1 MKHFHAHLTQ
11 FFSQSL
17 WQMETAGLKR
27 ARRFWIA
34 ALRLGYKLQDEYRNG
49 DLPVRASSL
58 VYTTLLTFVPLLAI
72 AFAVLKGLG
81 VHNMLAPTI
90 YTFLEP
96 IGDKGEE
103 IGDAILEY
111 VDRIN
116 VRVLGTV
123 GLAFLLYTVI
133 TTVQQIESAF
143 NHFWQITKTR
153 NFARKFRDYLS
164 VLMVGPILMVA
175 ALGITT
181 TVMSTTV
188 VGALKAIEP
197 FGTLIVLLTKLIP
210 YLLTILSFT
219 LFYFLLPNT
228 KVRFMS
234 AFAGGAAAGILWQ
247 LVSWA
252 FTKFLVSTAKYSAV
266 YSGFA
271 IILVFMIW
279 LYFNWLI
286 MLTGVKVAFYHQFP
300 AMLRMRLDRSVFS
313 ERFKYRLALAIMYY
327 ISLHYRQDKPR
338 WTLNALVREMR
349 LPVAPILEVVQA
361 LEKNKLILILSEDSS
376 FLPARDASTI
386 TIREVLLAVEHEMRG
401 DSLFG
406 EQVCSMPEIERL
418 LVRLD
423 SCIDE
428 GLQRDTILT
437 LLDAP
442 DVQTCETGRS
452 KNRR

>member
-1 MKHFHAHLTQ
+1 MEH
-11 FFSQSL
+11 FFSRTL
-17 WQMETAGLKR
+17 WQVETAGIKR
-27 ARRFWIA
+27 ARRVWII

-49 DLPVRASSL
+49 DLTVRASSL

-96 IGDKGEE
+96 IGDKGTE

-111 VDRIN
+111 VNRVN

-143 NHFWQITKTR
+143 NHFWQITKTSD
-153 NFARKFRDYLS
+153 FARKFRDYLS

-197 FGTLIVLLTKLIP
+197 FGTAIIFLTKLIP
-210 YLLTILSFT
+210 YLLTIFSFT

-228 KVRFMS
+228 KVQFMS

-286 MLTGVKVAFYHQFP
+286 MLTGVKVSFYHQFP
-300 AMLRMRLDRSVFS
+300 AMLRMRQDKSVFS
-313 ERFKYRLALAIMYY
+313 ERFKYRLALATMYY
-327 ISLHYRQDKPR
+327 VALHYRENKPR
-338 WTLNALVREMR
+338 WTLNSLVREMR

-361 LEKNKLILILSEDSS
+361 LEKNGLILILPEDSS
-376 FLPARDASTI
+376 FLPARDVSTI
-386 TIREVLLAVEHEMRG
+386 TVREVLLAVEHELRG

-406 EQVCSMPEIERL
+406 KQVCSMPEIERML
-418 LVRLD
+418 DRLD
-423 SCIDE
+423 ACISE
-428 GLQRDTILT
+428 GFQHDTIRT
-437 LLDAP
+437 LLEAP
-442 DVQTCETGRS
+442 EVQACEVGKKTGKS
-452 KNRR
+452 